1 MKLGQLAVVVISFC
15 IFHLCSTVLLDAN
28 LQNFNVLVYNCSKQ
42 VYGNKSFPHR
52 ILRVQKDKN
61 ESIIVFFGPHFI
73 YSLDNIKYIHFFR
86 SLIR

>member
-15 IFHLCSTVLLDAN
+15 ILLDAN
-28 LQNFNVLVYNCSKQ
+28 LQNFNVLVYNCSKE
-42 VYGNKSFPHR
+42 VYGNKSVPHR

-61 ESIIVFFGPHFI
+61 ESIIVFFGQHFI